1 MARSAEWAGVPAVQV
16 RGVTGAVTAPRKPRF
31 SLRTAVITIVL
42 GILWV
47 LIFNNAPAPEG
58 AVAAQ
63 GTVVDQE
70 ISGKGLCE
78 PIATVVVDGISYRT
92 PPGTSAKPCAYRVG
106 DSIDVTYHP
115 DDVAG
120 TLEIPLEGS
129 SKKAV
134 ALLPLVG
141 VVMVIGGVVSLV
153 GNILYRRRAK
163 A

>member
-1 MARSAEWAGVPAVQV
+1 M
-16 RGVTGAVTAPRKPRF
+16 TGDSSEYRKPRF

-42 GILWV
+42 GVLWLLV
-47 LIFNNAPAPEG
+47 MNNAAPPQG
-58 AVAAQ
+58 TVTVQ
-63 GTVVDQE
+63 GTVVEQK

-78 PIATVVVDGISYRT
+78 PIADVEVGGVTYRT
-92 PPGTSAKPCAYRVG
+92 PPGTSAKPCAYEVG
-106 DSIDVTYHP
+106 ESIDVSYHP

-134 ALLPLVG
+134 ALLPLLG
-141 VVMVIGGVVSLV
+141 VVLIIGGSVSLV
-153 GNILYRRRAK
+153 GNILYRRRVK

>member
-1 MARSAEWAGVPAVQV
+1 M
-16 RGVTGAVTAPRKPRF
+16 TTLRKPRF
-31 SLRTAVITIVL
+31 SLRTAIVAIVL
-42 GILWV
+42 GILWF
-47 LIFNNAPAPEG
+47 LLFNNALAPEG
-58 AVAAQ
+58 AVEAQ

-78 PIATVVVDGISYRT
+78 PIATVVVDGVTYRT
-92 PPGTSAKPCAYRVG
+92 PPGTSAKPCAYGIG
-106 DSIDVTYHP
+106 DSIDVRYHP

-141 VVMVIGGVVSLV
+141 VVLLIGGIVSLA
-153 GNILYRRRAK
+153 GNIIYRRRIK